1 MNSVLGVQLW
11 KVEQD
16 LVGVVNDVFYALI
29 DKVSDLLTTN
39 PLDWAKAN
47 NIWSTIQSL
56 NQSLITVA
64 VQLAV
69 IFFLI
74 GFVERSINIKEQV
87 SLLDILMLFVR
98 IAVTEYFIVHSLD
111 IISYLFEFTTGLT
124 GLTNVSGRYLNHTG
138 LSTHIYDMSSTSNI
152 VFLFPTILYLIIVP
166 ACSAMIIIQA
176 MKRLFKVYLAV
187 PYGVLAFS
195 TIGSGS
201 RHVSEATPGFVKYM
215 LSVLLEGFSMAV
227 ALQIGLSLFITDS
240 GGFISFDSINVSA
253 HLLPATLKIIRN
265 ILNVVLLTVICHM
278 SEGVAARALRLDR

>member
-11 KVEQD
+11 EVEKD
-16 LVGVVNDVFYALI
+16 LVGVVNDVFYELI
-29 DKVSDLLTTN
+29 QKVADLLTTN
-39 PLDWAKAN
+39 PKDWAVAN
-47 NIWSTIQSL
+47 NIWNTIQSL
-56 NQSLITVA
+56 NKSLITVA

-98 IAVTEYFIVHSLD
+98 IAITEYFIVHALD
-111 IISYLFEFTTGLT
+111 IISYLFEFTTNLT
-124 GLTNVSGRYLNHTG
+124 GLTNVTGRYLNHSG
-138 LSTHIYDMSSTSNI
+138 LSNHIFDMSSISNI

-166 ACSAMIIIQA
+166 ACGAMIVIQA
-176 MKRLFKVYLAV
+176 VKRLFKVYLAV

-195 TIGSGS
+195 TISSGS

-215 LSVLLEGFSMAV
+215 LSVLLEGFSLAL
-227 ALQIGLSLFITDS
+227 ALQIGLSLFITES
-240 GGFISFDSINVSA
+240 GGFISFNSINVDN
-253 HLLPATLKIIRN
+253 HLLPATLKIICN
-265 ILNVVLLTVICHM
+265 IINVVMLTVVCHM